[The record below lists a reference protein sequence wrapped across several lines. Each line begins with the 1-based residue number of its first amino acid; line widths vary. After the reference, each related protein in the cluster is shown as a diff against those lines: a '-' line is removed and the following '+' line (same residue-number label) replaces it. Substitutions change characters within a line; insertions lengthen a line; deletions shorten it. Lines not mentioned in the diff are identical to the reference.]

1 MKKGSAHKALCK
13 ETQMLA
19 SRTPSPM
26 STVSSSTRSPSP
38 LSRQAS
44 PSTHK
49 SRERRHQEHIT
60 ARNIEAAFENQ
71 FHEDESGVNP
81 GVRYITESL
90 IKGLSKQENL
100 ACISSLNLSFTKDGD
115 KKFKYIENLEK
126 CSKLET
132 LNISNNQIEKIEKLD
147 KLLKLRELN
156 LSCNKISKIEGIEH
170 MQNLQKL
177 NLAGNEI
184 EHIPLWVGKKLRSLR
199 ILNLEQNKVSSLHD
213 IAKLKPLQDL
223 TSLFLAD
230 NPVASLPHYRLYT
243 IFHLRALENLEGQ
256 PVTNHD
262 REEALERFNLE
273 EIEKLEKELENT
285 VKEMENL
292 KVKQSKVLE
301 QLHHQDEVNKSLKEK
316 TLQQKQSYEDL
327 QRDLDTKNELL
338 KQKTMEL
345 TRACQKQY
353 ELEQELAFY
362 KIDAKFEPL
371 SYFPSEDVELDDVPG
386 ESPYIGKARYK
397 RNMFIREGFIGS
409 KAQQMKI
416 GKMQLDED
424 DLYRNPQLKLQLQ
437 TLEEQLK
444 DKEKKINSAQGRL
457 EELQSAITNA
467 EQQVLKVTEELQQV
481 EDALAQKKI
490 SEAKKEDLEQQLS
503 NKIQI
508 LHQLRKEA
516 LELEKQIEKEKRE
529 IGKKEKELEDLQS
542 SLASVNPRDPRHAH
556 MKAQKTSKE
565 QQLDIMNKHYEQLE
579 SRLDEMLSRIAK
591 ETEEIKD
598 LEQQLT
604 DGQIATNEALKR
616 DLEGIIVGLQEYLES
631 VKGQAKQAS
640 HECKELQK
648 DKESLLQRLAE
659 LEEERNNLE
668 IVAMDAENM
677 RKEIAMLEGAL
688 QEQRE
693 INESLRDAQGDISAY
708 EAELEAQLRDRDTE
722 ANQQKEELE
731 RLKQLSQMER
741 SALQAEL
748 EKERQALEN
757 ALTKAQIAEEKEQE
771 NYKLLS
777 QFKQL
782 QGDNNLLKQQLKDL
796 QNQLNHAV
804 GNLIHP
810 EEVLARINELK
821 QKLQM
826 GVGEIKCHNS
836 ADVLGKSLAN
846 LQKEFNNILADAQR
860 EREKAWARER
870 QLQEEMASQQDKLED
885 VQEKYRQAR
894 NKTTKTRVKSENRQ
908 NENKVHQLENEIQ
921 HLHEKIKSM
930 EEIQG
935 LADQQLQEADEEKE
949 TILAQLED
957 LEKKKKIDDARAEM
971 QFVNLD
977 KELKKLKRAIIT
989 SDKLAATELSIAKN
1003 QLKALHGTV
1012 LRINQERAEEFEEAE
1027 EFYIQAAQ
1035 AARDLARAEAEI
1047 ELLQQLLKDKEEQ
1060 FQHEMGKAGDKT
1072 VESSSEK
1079 FEIDKLNGAM
1089 KQQKA
1094 EIDRL
1099 RRLLDNIRTGNK
1111 DEIDDLQD
1119 EIAALRNVL
1128 SYQNDYIT
1136 SITEPFKRRGYWYY
1150 MPSSQASTPASHNTK
1165 DSGVGL
1171 LCSGTS
1177 PPKRGHVQDKQVRKE
1192 DVPSPRGCWIYSP
1205 VRTRLYKTNS
1215 AKDRR
1220 EKDDGGENEEIHV
1233 PKDPPFVPPPGTVI
1247 YTVLPDGAPVPQG
1260 TVVYGP
1266 PPSAPANGGSVAP
1279 GTVIYG
1285 PPPVGAQVVYGP
1297 LPANFSVPLIP
1308 VGVLHCNVP
1317 EHHELENEVS
1327 RLEDI
1332 VYHLKSRKYGDKWS
1346 GEADH
1351 KRRKEV
1357 EKLHQNIEDLVH
1369 EREELEHEV
1378 AELRR
1383 AAQKHNKRKDF
1394 IEGHTDNLIAELQLE
1409 KSLKH
1414 HEDIANEI
1422 ECIEKTLL
1430 KRRAELRE
1438 ADRLLAEAEIE
1449 LESTRGKTKD
1459 TIQKYNRAKQHLSRT
1474 ETEAEELEQRARE
1487 VAIKLV
1493 KADQQLR
1500 YTVLGLFCE
1509 FVLNGVEEKSSMLS
1523 NTKILLSERKSCK
1536 NVDLKS
1542 HRCFFRL
1549 LQADTRDLEQHKIE
1563 QEGILKE
1570 INKVVSARDSEFQS
1584 LNQKIEMLTESLQ
1597 KLQGDIQVA
1606 EGNEEHHLQI
1616 LKEAE
1621 NILQGKK
1628 IELERLKDQITAQQ
1642 QELLLLEQQLSQRKE
1657 ELNVLQDCIS
1667 QKKSD
1672 LREALRDGETEANE
1686 KRRQIREIRS
1696 LLEELNVER
1705 KELDV
1710 QINEKRAQLSFIKKD
1725 IGKEEENLQG
1735 IFGQITKH
1743 KMELKHVLEMLQL
1756 ENNELQGLKLQH
1768 DQKINELEKIQ
1779 VAVLEEKL
1787 ELENLQRLF
1796 QRQQGEVDWQKQ
1808 RLEKDRQENE
1818 HLVSQMHT
1826 LQNNIESLNK
1836 EKQKLEEGC
1845 QSLENK
1851 LSQTRRDLTATEDS
1865 SRTALSNIEKM
1876 EMDIKKLQQEIDL
1889 LNKHKK
1895 SLNEDIVVI
1904 KKHLQ
1909 EKKEELEAAK
1919 GELND
1924 SRQQL
1929 QLVEQDLKNNT
1940 RHQDELLR
1948 EQATLKEEIL
1958 ECLKKRKDCQERQ
1971 KKREN
1976 QLQQLQE
1983 EIQEKET
1990 ELAKQEAILHRLK
2003 QDSEYE
2009 GKKLEECTAK
2019 LQDQKLLLEKELTDQ
2034 QKKLEQ
2040 AIAKV
2045 RLAEEKIRKL
2055 EKEES
2060 WCATLEETVRKSKY
2074 QVSEKELQLQQKNRE
2089 IASLQ
2094 KELELSKSELKHL
2107 QDQLESERKKAQKQI
2122 LSLKEAIKMQR
2133 TQLEKELHEKM
2144 HENNCLQSDIAT
2156 VEQVAHNN
2164 HEQAKRLIKELG
2176 QIQRD
2181 YMDLQTQV
2189 KTQED
2194 LKNRQREIKDA
2205 AKMLKLEIKDEIS
2218 TGLKSLSPSSPELL
2232 ENLEAT
2238 FEVRESL
2245 HDESDETAPFAA
2257 TDKRLLSLEE
2267 KLDFSKVFLMDEQWR
2282 GEALREK
2289 LRHHED
2295 RLKAQLRQCMSKQVE
2310 VLIRGKR
2317 QTEGTLH
2324 SLKRQVDAL
2333 DDLVSSTSSD
2343 SLFLAQS
2350 SSSLSLHDALNLTKT
2365 QAALTGLIHSHSRR
2379 AGISVASQTLQSYSQ
2394 EISQ

>member
-1 MKKGSAHKALCK
+1 MKKGSVRKALCRK
-13 ETQMLA
+13 PQMLA

-26 STVSSSTRSPSP
+26 SPVSSSTRSPSP
-38 LSRQAS
+38 LSQQTS
-44 PSTHK
+44 PSACK
-49 SRERRHQEHIT
+49 STERRHRQFGIT
-60 ARNIEAAFENQ
+60 AENVEAAFEYK
-71 FHEDESGVNP
+71 FHKDENGVST
-81 GVRYITESL
+81 GVRYITEPL

-100 ACISSLNLSFTKDGD
+100 ACISSLNLSSPKDGD

-132 LNISNNQIEKIEKLD
+132 LNLSNNQIEKIEKLD
-147 KLLKLRELN
+147 KLMKLRELN

-184 EHIPLWVGKKLRSLR
+184 EHIPVWVGKKLRSLR
-199 ILNLEQNKVSSLHD
+199 ILNLKQNKVSSLHD

-230 NPVASLPHYRLYT
+230 NPVVSLPHYRLYT
-243 IFHLRALENLEGQ
+243 IFHLRALENLDGQ
-256 PVTNHD
+256 PVTNRD
-262 REEALERFNLE
+262 RQEALERFNLE
-273 EIEKLEKELENT
+273 EIEKLERELENT

-292 KVKQSKVLE
+292 KLNQAKVLE
-301 QLHHQDEVNKSLKEK
+301 QLHHQDEINKSLKEK

-371 SYFPSEDVELDDVPG
+371 NYFPSEDVELDNVPG

-397 RNMFIREGFIGS
+397 RNMFVREGYIAN
-409 KAQQMKI
+409 KAQQMEI

-424 DLYRNPQLKLQLQ
+424 DFYRKPQLKLQLQ
-437 TLEEQLK
+437 TLDELLE
-444 DKEKKINSAQGRL
+444 DKEKNINSAQRRL
-457 EELQSAITNA
+457 EELQSAIGNA
-467 EQQVLKVTEELQQV
+467 EQQVLKVTGELQQL
-481 EDALAQKKI
+481 EDALAQKKM
-490 SEAKKEDLEQQLS
+490 SQANKEGLEQQLS
-503 NKIQI
+503 EKIQI
-508 LHQLRKEA
+508 LHQLHEEA
-516 LELEKQIEKEKRE
+516 LELEKQMEKQKRE
-529 IGKKEKELEDLQS
+529 IGKKQKELEDLQRS
-542 SLASVNPRDPRHAH
+542 VASVNPEDPRHAH
-556 MKAQKTSKE
+556 MKAQKASRE
-565 QQLDIMNKHYEQLE
+565 QQFDVMNKHYKQLE

-616 DLEGIIVGLQEYLES
+616 DLESIIIGLQEYLES
-631 VKGQAKQAS
+631 VKCQAKQAND
-640 HECKELQK
+640 ECKELQK
-648 DKESLLQRLAE
+648 DKESLLQRLAD

-677 RKEIAMLEGAL
+677 RKEITMLEGAL

-731 RLKQLSQMER
+731 RLKQLSQMEL

-757 ALTKAQIAEEKEQE
+757 ALTKAQLAEEKEQQ

-821 QKLQM
+821 QKLQT
-826 GVGEIKCHNS
+826 GVGEIKCQNS

-846 LQKEFNNILADAQR
+846 LQKEFNDILADAQR
-860 EREKAWARER
+860 EKEKAWARQR
-870 QLQEEMASQQDKLED
+870 QLQEEMVSQQEKLEEI
-885 VQEKYRQAR
+885 QEKYRQAR
-894 NKTTKTRVKSENRQ
+894 IKTTKAREDNFSLVKAENRQ
-908 NENKVHQLENEIQ
+908 NKNKIHQLENEIQ

-957 LEKKKKIDDARAEM
+957 LEKRKKIEDARAQM
-971 QFVNLD
+971 QFVSLD
-977 KELKKLKRAIIT
+977 KELKELKRAIIT

-1012 LRINQERAEEFEEAE
+1012 LRINQERAEEIEEAE
-1027 EFYIQAAQ
+1027 ESCAEAAR

-1047 ELLQQLLKDKEEQ
+1047 ELLQQLLKEKEEQ
-1060 FQHEMGKAGDKT
+1060 FQHEMEKAGEKT
-1072 VESSSEK
+1072 VASSSQK
-1079 FEIDKLNGAM
+1079 FEIDKLNEAM
-1089 KQQKA
+1089 EQQKA
-1094 EIDRL
+1094 QIDRL
-1099 RRLLDNIRTGNK
+1099 RWLLDNIGTGNK
-1111 DEIDDLQD
+1111 DEIDNLQD
-1119 EIAALRNVL
+1119 EIAALKNVL
-1128 SYQNDYIT
+1128 SYQSDYIT
-1136 SITEPFKRRGYWYY
+1136 SIADPLKRRGYWYY
-1150 MPSSQASTPASHNTK
+1150 MPSSQVSTPASRSTK
-1165 DSGVGL
+1165 DSGVCL

-1177 PPKRGHVQDKQVRKE
+1177 PPRRGCGQDRQCRKE
-1192 DVPSPRGCWIYSP
+1192 DLPNQGGCWVYSP
-1205 VRTRLYKTNS
+1205 VRNRLYKTNS
-1215 AKDRR
+1215 GKGKSLSRAKEDS
-1220 EKDDGGENEEIHV
+1220 EGNEETRV
-1233 PKDPPFVPPPGTVI
+1233 SKDPPFVPPPGTVI

-1266 PPSAPANGGSVAP
+1266 PPAAASGGSIAP
-1279 GTVIYG
+1279 GSVIYG

-1297 LPANFSVPLIP
+1297 LPPNFTVPLIP

-1317 EHHELENEVS
+1317 EHHELESEVS
-1327 RLEDI
+1327 RLEDTL
-1332 VYHLKSRKYGDKWS
+1332 YYLKSRKYKDKWS
-1346 GEADH
+1346 EAAEH
-1351 KRRKEV
+1351 KCKKEV
-1357 EKLHQNIEDLVH
+1357 EKLHQNIEELLQ

-1394 IEGHTDNLIAELQLE
+1394 IEGYTDNLIAELQLE

-1414 HEDIANEI
+1414 HEDVANEI

-1438 ADRLLAEAEIE
+1438 ADRLLSEAEVE
-1449 LESTRGKTKD
+1449 LESTQGKTKD
-1459 TIQKYNRAKQHLSRT
+1459 TIQKYNHAKQHLSRT
-1474 ETEAEELEQRARE
+1474 ETEAKELERRAQE
-1487 VAIKLV
+1487 MAIKLV

-1500 YTVLGLFCE
+1500 
-1509 FVLNGVEEKSSMLS
+1509 
-1523 NTKILLSERKSCK
+1523 
-1536 NVDLKS
+1536 
-1542 HRCFFRL
+1542 L
-1549 LQADTRDLEQHKIE
+1549 LQADTRDLEQRKRQ

-1570 INKVVSARDSEFQS
+1570 INKMVAARDSEFQS
-1584 LNQKIEMLTESLQ
+1584 LNQKIEMLTESLL
-1597 KLQGDIQVA
+1597 KLQGDIKVA

-1616 LKEAE
+1616 LTEAE
-1621 NILQGKK
+1621 NLLQGKK
-1628 IELERLKDQITAQQ
+1628 SELERLKDQITAQQ
-1642 QELLLLEQQLSQRKE
+1642 QELLLLEQQLNQRNE
-1657 ELNVLQDCIS
+1657 ELRVLQDCIS
-1667 QKKSD
+1667 QKKGD
-1672 LREALRDGETEANE
+1672 LKEALRDGETEANE
-1686 KRRQIREIRS
+1686 KLHQIREIKL

-1725 IGKEEENLQG
+1725 IGKEEEILQG
-1735 IFGQITKH
+1735 ILGQITRH
-1743 KMELKHVLEMLQL
+1743 KIELKHVLEMLEL

-1768 DQKINELEKIQ
+1768 DQKVNELEKTQ
-1779 VAVLEEKL
+1779 VAILEEKL
-1787 ELENLQRLF
+1787 KLENIQRLF
-1796 QRQQGEVDWQKQ
+1796 QCQQGEVDWQEQ
-1808 RLEKDRQENE
+1808 LLEKDRQENE
-1818 HLVSQMHT
+1818 HLVSQMRA

-1836 EKQKLEEGC
+1836 EKEKLEDDC
-1845 QSLENK
+1845 QSLEKK

-1865 SRTALSNIEKM
+1865 SRTALSNVEKM
-1876 EMDIKKLQQEIDL
+1876 ELDVKNLQQEVDL
-1889 LNKHKK
+1889 LNKQKK
-1895 SLNEDIVVI
+1895 SLNGDIIVVQ
-1904 KKHLQ
+1904 KDLQ
-1909 EKKEELEAAK
+1909 EKKEELETLK

-1929 QLVEQDLKNNT
+1929 QLIEQDLKNNT
-1940 RHQDELLR
+1940 RHQEELLR
-1948 EQATLKEEIL
+1948 EQATLKEDIL
-1958 ECLKKRKDCQERQ
+1958 EHLRKRKACQERQ

-1976 QLQQLQE
+1976 QLQQLQK
-1983 EIQEKET
+1983 EIEEKET

-2003 QDSEYE
+2003 QNSERE
-2009 GKKLEECTAK
+2009 GKKLEEYTAK
-2019 LQDQKLLLEKELTDQ
+2019 VKDQKILLEKELTEQ

-2045 RLAEEKIRKL
+2045 RLAEENIRKL
-2055 EKEES
+2055 DKEES
-2060 WCATLEETVRKSKY
+2060 WCAALEETVRKSKH
-2074 QVSEKELQLQQKNRE
+2074 QLSEKELQLHQKNRE
-2089 IASLQ
+2089 IQSLQ
-2094 KELELSKSELKHL
+2094 KELEVSKSELNHL
-2107 QDQLESERKKAQKQI
+2107 QDQIASERKKAAKQI
-2122 LSLKEAIKMQR
+2122 LSLKEAMKMQR
-2133 TQLEKELHEKM
+2133 MQLERKLHEQKP
-2144 HENNCLQSDIAT
+2144 ESNCSQSDTAT
-2156 VEQVAHNN
+2156 AEEVADNN
-2164 HEQAKRLIKELG
+2164 HERTKCLIKDLG
-2176 QIQRD
+2176 QIQQD
-2181 YMDLQTQV
+2181 YMDLRTQV
-2189 KTQED
+2189 KTQDD
-2194 LKNRQREIKDA
+2194 LEKRQREIQKA
-2205 AKMLKLEIKDEIS
+2205 AVLLQLEVEDEIRMGFTS
-2218 TGLKSLSPSSPELL
+2218 SSPSSL
-2232 ENLEAT
+2232 EPLEDLEASS
-2238 FEVRESL
+2238 EVKGSL
-2245 HDESDETAPFAA
+2245 QCESDRLEEEEAGPFAA
-2257 TDKRLLSLEE
+2257 ADKRLLSLEE
-2267 KLDFSKVFLMDEQWR
+2267 KLNFSKVFLMDEQWR

-2289 LRHHED
+2289 LQHRED

-2310 VLIRGKR
+2310 VLIRGKQ

-2343 SLFLAQS
+2343 AEFLAQS
-2350 SSSLSLHDALNLTKT
+2350 ASLVSLHDALHATKT
-2365 QAALTGLIHSHSRR
+2365 QVMLYH
-2379 AGISVASQTLQSYSQ
+2379 VQ
-2394 EISQ
+2394 